1 MQKRKLLMIAL
12 AIGLGLTAYGQEKPK
27 ISRVTAERTFLAA
40 EPTQFARLL
49 CGARRCRTQ
58 GEERWTCC

>member
-27 ISRVTAERTFLAA
+27 ISRVTAERTFLGRRTDPIRVVALRRAA
-40 EPTQFARLL
+40 L
-49 CGARRCRTQ
+49 
-58 GEERWTCC
+58 